1 MSGKRKC
8 PASETMDAALLE
20 RGRNLFAQDCNFIHG
35 AMQFDQLPAPV
46 LPELAFAGRSN
57 VGKSSLVNALTGQ
70 KTLARISNTPGRTQ
84 QINFFDL
91 GQRLMLVDLPGYGY
105 ARASKKSIAEWTHL
119 IHLYLK
125 GRVNLRRICLLI
137 DSRHGLK
144 DNDRA
149 LMTELDHDAVVF
161 QIVLTKSDKPKVVE
175 LEKTVA
181 AITAELKK
189 HPAAMP
195 DVHVTSSF
203 KKLGIEQLRA
213 DLVQLA
219 TNKPLR

>member
-1 MSGKRKC
+1 MPS
-8 PASETMDAALLE
+8 PDETLDAALVE
-20 RGRNLFAQDCNFIHG
+20 SGRKLFAQGCSFVHG
-35 AMQFDQLPAPV
+35 AVQLDQLPAPG

-125 GRVNLRRICLLI
+125 GRVNLRRICLLV

-149 LMTELDHDAVVF
+149 LMTELDRDAVVY
-161 QIVLTKSDKPKVVE
+161 QIVLTKSDKPKSAE
-175 LEKTVA
+175 LEKTLA
-181 AITAELKK
+181 SITTELRK
-189 HPAAMP
+189 HPAGMP
-195 DVHVTSSF
+195 KVHVTSVF
-203 KKLGIEQLRA
+203 NKLGIEQLRA

-219 TNKPLR
+219 TTKPLG

>member
-1 MSGKRKC
+1 MPGPDKSLDVTLVESGRK
-8 PASETMDAALLE
+8 
-20 RGRNLFAQDCNFIHG
+20 LFAQECNFVHG
-35 AMQFDQLPAPV
+35 AIQLDQLPAPG

-149 LMTELDHDAVVF
+149 LMAELDRDAVVY
-161 QIVLTKSDKPKVVE
+161 QIVLTKSDKPKAVE
-175 LEKTVA
+175 LGETLA
-181 AITAELKK
+181 GITAELKK
-189 HPAAMP
+189 YPAAMP
-195 DVHVTSSF
+195 HVHVTSAF

-219 TNKPLR
+219 TAKPLG